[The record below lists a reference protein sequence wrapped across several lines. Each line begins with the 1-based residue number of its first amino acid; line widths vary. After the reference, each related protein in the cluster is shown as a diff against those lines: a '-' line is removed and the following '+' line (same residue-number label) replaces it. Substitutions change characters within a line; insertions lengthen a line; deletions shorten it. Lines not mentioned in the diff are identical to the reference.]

1 MATFIQ
7 EIADYASSFFCFS
20 ELFYNSL
27 KLLVFSWLLCNFSIT
42 TILLAVIINEEHM
55 RIEIASIHVFFSDWW
70 ENIEN
75 QKLEPCLGHVE
86 KATISVYE
94 NDTLAYRLSFFCG
107 ERNRDTYDA
116 IDKYFPGERLT
127 HPFMEMESYW
137 WEAELYE
144 LINNLVHSDPDKRQI
159 QNTIL
164 FRPLLE
170 SIGIFSLKMIKNDIL
185 ASPIVTIY
193 TFVDRYGKE
202 HDATICDVNSSS
214 KCWISEVLKEIV
226 THLPYEVEI
235 KSTLRSIWDF
245 KFASE
250 RLACDNQE
258 FTKENVSK
266 LLKDEPM
273 KQFLL

>member
-1 MATFIQ
+1 MDVVQSVHIHYT
-7 EIADYASSFFCFS
+7 SF
-20 ELFYNSL
+20 
-27 KLLVFSWLLCNFSIT
+27 
-42 TILLAVIINEEHM
+42 TILLTVIINEGHM
-55 RIEIASIHVFFSDWW
+55 RIEITSTHVFFTDWW

-137 WEAELYE
+137 WEVELYE
-144 LINNLVHSDPDKRQI
+144 LINSLVHPDKRQN

-202 HDATICDVNSSS
+202 HDATICDVNSSF

-235 KSTLRSIWDF
+235 KSSLRSVWDF
-245 KFASE
+245 KYASE
-250 RLACDNQE
+250 RLTCDNQE

-273 KQFLL
+273 KQFLM